1 MTSQSMTT
9 FDLACTR
16 RNTTVSWLC
25 AALLTVVGLAQ
36 AQPAP
41 DVSDCDMPGFA
52 RALGVPP
59 GTSSAP
65 AARAIWQDARN
76 ISWPEASTPGAY
88 RLIHSAGGLLEAVPG
103 QAVRGMD
110 KSLLLQWQA
119 AGHLQLGPQDHHALA
134 EMLRGEMLLV
144 RESAQGTVLAVTR
157 TQTAAVLDG
166 LYAAAATAPALGVSL
181 RAKPLAR
188 ATWHLWAPTAARV
201 ALCLYPD
208 GRQGASAVHAMQR
221 DADTGI
227 WRAALAGHWSGRYYT
242 YLVDVFV
249 PGSGWVRNRVTDP
262 YAISLNTNSQ
272 RALVADLD
280 DPALAPAGWKQH
292 RAPQRVRHATDMA
305 IYELHV
311 RDFSISD
318 PSVRP
323 RHRGKYLAF
332 TERNGRG
339 MQHLRALSRAGLTD
353 VHLLPVFDI
362 ATIDEQACTT
372 PQVPAAPPDSEQQ
385 QAAVM
390 AQAASDCFNWGYDP
404 FHFNAPEGSYA
415 SDAANA
421 ATRVRELRSMVMAL
435 HQAGLRVGM
444 DVVYNHTTASGQQ
457 AKSVLDR
464 IVPGYYHRLNANG
477 EVERSTCC
485 DNTATE
491 HRMMARLLIDSVLL
505 WARHY
510 AMDSF
515 RFDLMGHQPKA
526 VMQELQSRLRAEL
539 PREVQLIGEGWNFGE
554 VADGAR
560 FEQAAQGRLN
570 GTGIGT
576 FSDRGRD
583 AIRGGSA
590 ADGGA
595 ALVRNQGYINGLYY
609 DPNGQQDKAATR
621 ADLLHSADLVRV
633 GLAGSL
639 RNYVMT
645 NAAGQAVPLHQINYA
660 GQSAGYV
667 SQPTEVVNYVENHDN
682 QTLFDINAYRLPV
695 STSMDDRVRVQ
706 MLGVALNALSQG
718 VAYFHAGVDTLR
730 SKSLDGN
737 SFDSGDWF
745 NRIDWSYQDNTFG
758 TGLPP
763 AADNRAN
770 YAWMKPLLSNP
781 GLKPGP
787 QHIALARDLFRE
799 WLQIRASTS
808 LLRMANADDIVQR
821 LRFFNTGAAQNP
833 VLQVVH
839 LQGRGYPGARFAE
852 VLYVVNV
859 DRQAHSLTLP
869 DEAGKRYRLHPVQQ
883 RSRDAHL
890 VQQTRFDR
898 GTGRFDIPARS
909 AAVFVLP

>member
-1 MTSQSMTT
+1 MSQSMTI
-9 FDLACTR
+9 FDLTCTR
-16 RNTTVSWLC
+16 RNTTVFCLLW
-25 AALLTVVGLAQ
+25 ALLGGVAVAHAQ
-36 AQPAP
+36 AAP
-41 DVSDCDMPGFA
+41 DLSDCDMPGFA
-52 RALGVPP
+52 RSLGAAP
-59 GTSSAP
+59 GSGTTP

-76 ISWPEASTPGAY
+76 ISWPEATTPGAY
-88 RLIHSAGGLLEAVPG
+88 RLLHSASGLLEAVPG
-103 QAVRGMD
+103 QTVRGVD
-110 KSLLLQWQA
+110 KALVLQWQS
-119 AGHLQLGPQDHHALA
+119 AGRLQLEPQDHHVLA
-134 EMLRGEMLLV
+134 QMLRGQLLV
-144 RESAQGTVLAVTR
+144 VSESAQGTVLAVAR
-157 TQTAAVLDG
+157 TQTAAVLDV
-166 LYAAAATAPALGVSL
+166 LYAAAATVPGLGVSL
-181 RAKPLAR
+181 RPQPPAG
-188 ATWHLWAPTAARV
+188 ATWQLWAPTATRV

-208 GRQGASAVHAMQR
+208 ARQSASSVHAMQHA
-221 DADTGI
+221 ADTGL
-227 WRAALAGHWSGRYYT
+227 WRATLAGHWRGRYYT

-280 DPALAPAGWKQH
+280 DPALAPPGWKQH
-292 RAPQRVRHATDMA
+292 QAPQRVRHATDMV

-311 RDFSISD
+311 RDFSIND

-332 TERNGRG
+332 TERKGRG

-362 ATIDEQACTT
+362 ATIDEQTCTT
-372 PQVPAAPPDSEQQ
+372 PQVPAAPPDSEEQ

-390 AQAASDCFNWGYDP
+390 AQAGRDCFNWGYDP

-415 SDAANA
+415 SDASDG
-421 ATRVRELRSMVMAL
+421 ATRVRELRAMVMAL

-444 DVVYNHTTASGQQ
+444 DVVYNHTTASGQH

-505 WARHY
+505 WAKHY

-526 VMQELQSRLRAEL
+526 VMQALQKRLRAEL

-595 ALVRNQGYINGLYY
+595 ALVRNQGYINGQFY
-609 DPNGQQDKAATR
+609 DPNGHQDKVPQR

-639 RNYVMT
+639 RNYRMT
-645 NAAGQAVPLHQINYA
+645 DAAGQTVPLHQINYA

-682 QTLFDINAYRLPV
+682 QTLFDINAYRLPPG
-695 STSMDDRVRVQ
+695 TSMEDRVRVQ

-745 NRIDWSYQDNTFG
+745 NRIDWRYQDNYFG

-763 AADNRAN
+763 ANDNRAH

-787 QHIALARDLFRE
+787 KHIALARDLFRE

-808 LLRMANADDIVQR
+808 LLRMASADDVVQR

-833 VLQVVH
+833 VLQVGH
-839 LQGRGYPGARFAE
+839 LQGRGHAGARFAE

-869 DEAGKRYRLHPVQQ
+869 DEAGKHYRLHPVQQ
-883 RSRDAHL
+883 RSRDARL
-890 VQQTRFDR
+890 ARQTRFDR
-898 GTGRFDIPARS
+898 RSGRFDIPARS